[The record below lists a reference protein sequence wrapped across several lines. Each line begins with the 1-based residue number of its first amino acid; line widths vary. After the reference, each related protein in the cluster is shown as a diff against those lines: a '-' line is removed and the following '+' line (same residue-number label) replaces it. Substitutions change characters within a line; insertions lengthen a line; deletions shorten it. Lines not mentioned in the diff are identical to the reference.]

1 MSDERF
7 TELVAER
14 LVLRR
19 FGAGDVDAF
28 AAYRSD
34 SAVARYQGWD
44 APYPVDQARIFV
56 AEMEAAHPDTPGEW
70 FQFAISSREDGTL
83 LGDCGT
89 HVSADDPR
97 QIEIGFTIATAHQR
111 NGYGAEALR
120 RLLGYW
126 FGERGK
132 HRAVAGCDARNAASA
147 RMLTRVGFRQEGHL
161 VESTFAKGEWTDDLL
176 FGLLRREW
184 SGRTS

>member
-19 FGAGDVDAF
+19 FRAGDAGPF

-34 SAVARYQGWD
+34 PVVARFQGWD
-44 APYPVDQARIFV
+44 APYSITQAQGFVVD
-56 AEMEAAHPDTPGEW
+56 MEAAHPDTPGEW
-70 FQFAISSREDGTL
+70 FQFAVASRADGTL
-83 LGDCGT
+83 LGDCAT
-89 HVSADDPR
+89 LVSADEPR
-97 QIEIGFTIATAHQR
+97 QIEVGFTIASAHQR
-111 NGYGAEALR
+111 QGYAAEALR

-126 FGERGK
+126 FGERDK

-147 RMLTRVGFRQEGHL
+147 TLLTRAGFRQEGHL

-176 FGLLRREW
+176 FGLLGREW
-184 SGRTS
+184 ADRVT